1 MSDVALTVIG
11 LGREVSGSFQRVD
24 VQPGEALPSWV
35 SAEDR
40 KALKANGALKS
51 AEGSKDK

>member
-11 LGREVSGSFQRVD
+11 LGREVNGSFQRVD

-40 KALKANGALKS
+40 EALKANGALS